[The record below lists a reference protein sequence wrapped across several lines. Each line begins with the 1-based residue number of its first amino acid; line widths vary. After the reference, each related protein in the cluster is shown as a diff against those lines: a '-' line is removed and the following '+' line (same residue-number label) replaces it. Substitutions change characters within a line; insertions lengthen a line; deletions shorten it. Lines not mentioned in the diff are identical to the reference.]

1 MGRDFSI
8 EFSAVVE
15 VVSIHAPA
23 WGATDNVAVFGE
35 GLAVSIHAPAWGATA
50 LVGML
55 IDGVVVS
62 IHAPAWGATSD
73 RSPGR
78 TVPGFQ
84 SSRPHGARPL
94 ASRSYIFWTWFQS
107 TRPHGARPAIRTA
120 SVTSVQFQSTRPHG
134 ARPSHCTSRGPAACF
149 NPRARMG
156 RDPNFSMAAEWLFAV
171 SIHAPAWGATH
182 TWFPSLR
189 WMPVSIHA
197 PAWGATYDNTA
208 NS

>member
-62 IHAPAWGATSD
+62 IHAPAWGAT
-73 RSPGR
+73 
-78 TVPGFQ
+78 FQ
-84 SSRPHGARPL
+84 YRWKEYEKR
-94 ASRSYIFWTWFQS
+94 FQS
-107 TRPHGARPAIRTA
+107 TRPHGARPINDQLA
-120 SVTSVQFQSTRPHG
+120 SLLHLFQSTRPHG
-134 ARPSHCTSRGPAACF
+134 ARPILFFGSHGSF
-149 NPRARMG
+149 
-156 RDPNFSMAAEWLFAV
+156 
-171 SIHAPAWGATH
+171 
-182 TWFPSLR
+182 
-189 WMPVSIHA
+189 PVSIHA
-197 PAWGATYDNTA
+197 PAWGATFKNL
-208 NS
+208 